1 MLQRT
6 ILIIVSNLGS
16 FISNRLQIAILAKS
30 KGYNVHVAFGEFGK
44 GKKSKLINK
53 GIKSHFLN
61 MKRGFSNPFNEIF
74 SLIKIYKLISKIKPD
89 VLHLVTIKPYLFGG
103 IVARITNTK
112 AVISAVAGLGSLF
125 IQKDIFSN
133 FFRKSLY
140 PLFKIA
146 FGHKNQKIILQNKDD
161 KKLLINWG
169 VLKPSK
175 AIILN
180 GSGVNLSK
188 FKNFKENKKKKPII
202 TFIARLIHHK
212 GILEFVSAAKH
223 LNKIGIHARFWI
235 VGEIDPENPSSLK
248 KKDIDELKKNK
259 FLEFKGY
266 QKNMIKIYSKSNIIC
281 LPSYREGMSLT
292 LLEASAAGRAIVT
305 TNVPGCRDAIIPYKT
320 GLLVPAKNAKVL
332 ANSLKYL
339 IKNDDIRMKMGRKG
353 RIFAKKNFDIKK
365 IVVNHLIIYK
375 DLLS

>member
-1 MLQRT
+1 MDQELIYLNLK
-6 ILIIVSNLGS
+6 IL
-16 FISNRLQIAILAKS
+16 R
-30 KGYNVHVAFGEFGK
+30 
-44 GKKSKLINK
+44 
-53 GIKSHFLN
+53 
-61 MKRGFSNPFNEIF
+61 
-74 SLIKIYKLISKIKPD
+74 KI
-89 VLHLVTIKPYLFGG
+89 
-103 IVARITNTK
+103 
-112 AVISAVAGLGSLF
+112 
-125 IQKDIFSN
+125 
-133 FFRKSLY
+133 
-140 PLFKIA
+140 
-146 FGHKNQKIILQNKDD
+146 
-161 KKLLINWG
+161 
-169 VLKPSK
+169 
-175 AIILN
+175 
-180 GSGVNLSK
+180 
-188 FKNFKENKKKKPII
+188 KKKKPII